1 MKNSPIFSY
10 VKRLIQ
16 ACPIAFDYER
26 VYNYSRLSHI
36 YMRPIIACTNEI
48 IRLQGGHVMPR
59 VHSANTELTDSIAQN
74 LFAALPIFRKRLL
87 HMDVIQ
93 REYNIPLSHVQVLA
107 MLNDNGSMSV
117 SEISRRLGIAKPNIT
132 PLVDRLT
139 ETQLVE
145 RQRDAQDRRV
155 VNIVI
160 RPEGAQKLTAIRTT
174 MLDLVNHW
182 ADNLSVS
189 DLKELNK
196 SLASITRILGS
207 VNR

>member
-1 MKNSPIFSY
+1 
-10 VKRLIQ
+10 
-16 ACPIAFDYER
+16 
-26 VYNYSRLSHI
+26 
-36 YMRPIIACTNEI
+36 
-48 IRLQGGHVMPR
+48 MPK
-59 VHSANTELTDSIAQN
+59 SNAANNGLTDSIAQN

-139 ETQLVE
+139 ESHLAD
-145 RQRDAQDRRV
+145 RQRDPGDRRV

-160 RPEGAQKLTAIRTT
+160 RPEGVEKLSAIRGT
-174 MLDLVNHW
+174 MLDQVTHW
-182 ADNLSVS
+182 AENLSTA

-207 VNR
+207 INR

>member
-1 MKNSPIFSY
+1 
-10 VKRLIQ
+10 
-16 ACPIAFDYER
+16 
-26 VYNYSRLSHI
+26 
-36 YMRPIIACTNEI
+36 
-48 IRLQGGHVMPR
+48 MPR
-59 VHSANTELTDSIAQN
+59 VRTTNPELTDSIAHN

-107 MLNDNGSMSV
+107 MLHDNGSMSV

-139 ETQLVE
+139 EACLVE

-155 VNIVI
+155 VNIII
-160 RPEGAQKLTAIRTT
+160 RPEGVEKLTAIRAK
-174 MLDLVNHW
+174 MLDLVTSW
-182 ADNLSVS
+182 ANDLSLA

>member
-1 MKNSPIFSY
+1 
-10 VKRLIQ
+10 
-16 ACPIAFDYER
+16 
-26 VYNYSRLSHI
+26 
-36 YMRPIIACTNEI
+36 
-48 IRLQGGHVMPR
+48 MPR
-59 VHSANTELTDSIAQN
+59 THATNVELTDSIAQN

-139 ETQLVE
+139 ESSLVE
-145 RQRDAQDRRV
+145 RQRDAHDRRV

-160 RPEGAQKLTAIRTT
+160 RPEGMEKLTAIRTT
-174 MLDLVNHW
+174 MLDLVNNW
-182 ADNLSVS
+182 ADNLSVA

-196 SLASITRILGS
+196 SLAAITRILGS

>member
-1 MKNSPIFSY
+1 MPKAHT
-10 VKRLIQ
+10 V
-16 ACPIAFDYER
+16 
-26 VYNYSRLSHI
+26 
-36 YMRPIIACTNEI
+36 TTEI
-48 IRLQGGHVMPR
+48 
-59 VHSANTELTDSIAQN
+59 TESIAQN

-139 ETQLVE
+139 EASLVE

-160 RPEGAQKLTAIRTT
+160 RPEGTEKLTAIRTT
-174 MLDLVNHW
+174 MLDLVTLW
-182 ADNLSVS
+182 ADSLSIA

-207 VNR
+207 INR